1 MLKNSGALC
10 ERVGGFLRVLTC
22 EMFFVDILGKKKVE
36 EMKLQGSIR
45 EIEEAK
51 HQHLVQE
58 LLVTE
63 QFLVFFMTSSPSPC
77 CTSQNVQ

>member
-1 MLKNSGALC
+1 
-10 ERVGGFLRVLTC
+10 
-22 EMFFVDILGKKKVE
+22 MFFVDILGKKKVE

-58 LLVTE
+58 LLVEE
-63 QFLVFFMTSSPSPC
+63 QFLVFS
-77 CTSQNVQ
+77 